1 MKVKVTNYLNL
12 GYSNSIHVAYV
23 CFKTYHFR
31 LKGGL
36 YLSVLETFP
45 IDASEE
51 GVFSDVPLS
60 LSATAQTFGWVFSHQ
75 LLMATHTHK
84 KNTVRLRIIIIIMI
98 IKIYFNIVEH

>member
-1 MKVKVTNYLNL
+1 M
-12 GYSNSIHVAYV
+12 

-84 KNTVRLRIIIIIMI
+84 KITVRLRIIIIIMI
-98 IKIYFNIVEH
+98 KRFLLILWSTEDPETLVNTRFISLN